1 MTLRRNAT
9 AVAGALTAALLGL
22 APQAAAAGPG
32 TPARP
37 APQSQSQ
44 SGVSAPAPQQPQPPA
59 VTAGNLAAAHRAA
72 ASAETLDTLSRFFAR
87 EGRVSAAAARPR
99 VEADTLAVH
108 YLSPD
113 FVAGRAGAPVARVE
127 FMATKAVS
135 SDGQSAS
142 LWSAPLGGSWQVV
155 NIATGDDEFRY
166 AAQGARALPGGTVF
180 REPQID
186 AWYVVKGTKVLPL
199 DHDAVRAIGA
209 GGTSLAGYRARVRAA
224 YGDKLPGSAYAK
236 SGMAGGYA
244 PGAPLGGPAPAAAAG
259 PAAGAGPA
267 AAGPAAGGGA
277 RAVTAAGSGPSSA
290 GAGGLAAGA
299 GLAGVAGAL
308 VAGTVLV
315 ARRRTSGTGARVR
328 A

>member
-9 AVAGALTAALLGL
+9 TVAGALTALLLGL

-32 TPARP
+32 SPARP
-37 APQSQSQ
+37 APQSPSQ
-44 SGVSAPAPQQPQPPA
+44 SGVSAPSQQQPQPPA

-72 ASAETLDTLSRFFAR
+72 ASAGTLDTLSRFFAR
-87 EGRVSAAAARPR
+87 EGRVSVAAARPR

-244 PGAPLGGPAPAAAAG
+244 PGAPLGGPAPAAGAG
-259 PAAGAGPA
+259 PAAGS
-267 AAGPAAGGGA
+267 GA
-277 RAVTAAGSGPSSA
+277 RAETAAETAAVTAAGPGPSDA
-290 GAGGLAAGA
+290 DGGGLAAGA
-299 GLAGVAGAL
+299 ALAGVGGAL
-308 VAGTVLV
+308 VAGAVLV
-315 ARRRTSGTGARVR
+315 SRRRTSGPGARVR